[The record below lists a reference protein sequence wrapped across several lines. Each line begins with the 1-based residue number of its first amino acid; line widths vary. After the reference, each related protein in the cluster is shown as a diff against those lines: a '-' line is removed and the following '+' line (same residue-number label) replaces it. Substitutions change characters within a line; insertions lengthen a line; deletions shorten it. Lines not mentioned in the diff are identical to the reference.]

1 MKLLITGGNGQVAW
15 EIIRFAVAQNYVVL
29 APPHQELDITNTQQV
44 NTAIA
49 QFKPQFVINTAAYTQ
64 VDKAET
70 EIDRA
75 YAVNRDGAGILACAC
90 KETQIPLLHLST
102 DYVFDGKQKKPYH
115 ENDPVAPLNV
125 YGLSKWEGEE
135 AVRKHCPQH
144 IILRVSSV
152 FGVHGHNFVKIILRL
167 AKEKDSLRIV
177 ADQIT
182 CPTPAAAIAQTV
194 LKIISAPQWGTY
206 HYCGDEVVSWYDFAR
221 AIVHKEIMPITTAE
235 YPTPARRPAYSVL
248 DCHKLLT
255 TFGIEQP
262 SWRQELRE
270 VLDVLSTP

>member
-135 AVRKHCPQH
+135 AVRKHCPQ
-144 IILRVSSV
+144 
-152 FGVHGHNFVKIILRL
+152 
-167 AKEKDSLRIV
+167 
-177 ADQIT
+177 
-182 CPTPAAAIAQTV
+182 
-194 LKIISAPQWGTY
+194 
-206 HYCGDEVVSWYDFAR
+206 
-221 AIVHKEIMPITTAE
+221 
-235 YPTPARRPAYSVL
+235 
-248 DCHKLLT
+248 
-255 TFGIEQP
+255 
-262 SWRQELRE
+262 
-270 VLDVLSTP
+270 